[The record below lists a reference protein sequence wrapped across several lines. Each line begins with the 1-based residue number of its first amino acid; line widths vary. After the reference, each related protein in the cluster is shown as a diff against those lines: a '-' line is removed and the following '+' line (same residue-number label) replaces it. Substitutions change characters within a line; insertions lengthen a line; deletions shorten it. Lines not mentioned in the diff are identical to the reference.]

1 MYHINVG
8 NIRARLYSGFARLAL
23 VTGGSDGKR
32 RKAFRQNVEGR
43 ENVGHVDLYGPRPRA
58 IRCVAERADQPAGN
72 SRLIRIP
79 VAALRELA
87 QQSNKRH

>member
-1 MYHINVG
+1 MANDEKLFVKTSTAAKMLDMSIYTVRDLVRSGALPSVRIN
-8 NIRARLYSGFARLAL
+8 
-23 VTGGSDGKR
+23 
-32 RKAFRQNVEGR
+32 
-43 ENVGHVDLYGPRPRA
+43 
-58 IRCVAERADQPAGN
+58 PAGN